1 MVELSNKTRTA
12 SVQLFAVFVTLIL
25 LVIMLFPFFV
35 MLVSM
40 FKSPNEIY
48 HIPPYWFPKDPTF
61 KNFFK
66 VWDTIPLATYFK
78 SSLIIALGTVVLNTL
93 ISVPAGYAVARLHFP
108 GKKFILYAFL
118 VTQMFS
124 PVVVVISLFKIVI
137 KIHFIDTYLSV
148 IIADAVFTTPFV
160 IWMLN
165 GYFSGIP
172 KGIEDAARIDGC
184 TRVGA
189 LWRVILPIAAP
200 GLVTTIIY
208 TFIYGWNDFIFS
220 LTFLQTGSK
229 YPLTIGLYQ
238 FVGRFAVNW
247 GQLLAAAFLAI
258 LPVLILFFLVEKQLV
273 SGLAGGAVKE

>member
-1 MVELSNKTRTA
+1 MGISKKRRKITNKSLA
-12 SVQLFAVFVTLIL
+12 LFFTIVL
-25 LVIMLFPFFV
+25 LFIMLFPFFV
-35 MLVSM
+35 MLVTM
-40 FKSPNEIY
+40 FKSSAEIY
-48 HIPPYWFPKDPTF
+48 HIPPYWLPKKSTL
-61 KNFFK
+61 KNFFS
-66 VWDTIPLATYFK
+66 VWNSIPLAMYFRN
-78 SSLIIALGTVVLNTL
+78 SLIIATGTVILNTL

-118 VTQMFS
+118 ITQMFS
-124 PVVVVISLFKIVI
+124 PVVVLISLFKIVI
-137 KIHFIDTYLSV
+137 KIHIIDTYLSV
-148 IIADAVFTTPFV
+148 IIANAVFTTPFV

-189 LWRVILPIAAP
+189 LWRIILPIAAP

-220 LTFLQTGSK
+220 LTFLQSGTK

-238 FVGRFAVNW
+238 FVGRFAVDW
-247 GQLLAAAFLAI
+247 GQLLAAAFMAI
-258 LPVLILFFLVEKQLV
+258 LPVLILFFIVEKQLV

>member
-1 MVELSNKTRTA
+1 MDLTKKNRIRITNS
-12 SVQLFAVFVTLIL
+12 FVIL
-25 LVIMLFPFFV
+25 LTMALLLLMLFPFFV

-40 FKSPNEIY
+40 LKTSKEIY
-48 HIPPYWFPKDPTF
+48 HIPPYWLPKHPTL
-61 KNFFK
+61 KNFSL
-66 VWDTIPLATYFK
+66 VWNTFPLAAFFRN
-78 SSLIIALGTVVLNTL
+78 SLIIALGTVALNTF

-108 GKKFILYAFL
+108 GKKFILFAFL
-118 VTQMFS
+118 ITQMFS
-124 PVVVVISLFKIVI
+124 PVVVVISLFKIII
-137 KIHFIDTYLSV
+137 KIHLIDTYLSV
-148 IIADAVFTTPFV
+148 IIANAVFTTPFV

-184 TRVGA
+184 SRVGA
-189 LWRVILPIAAP
+189 LLRVILPIAAP

-220 LTFLQTGSK
+220 LSFLQTGNK
-229 YPLTIGLYQ
+229 YPLTMGLYQ
-238 FVGRFAVNW
+238 FVGRFAIQW
-247 GQLLAAAFLAI
+247 EQLLAAAFLAI

>member
-1 MVELSNKTRTA
+1 MELNKGTL
-12 SVQLFAVFVTLIL
+12 SVITKTIAIISTLIL
-25 LVIMLFPFFV
+25 LGIMLFPFFV

-40 FKSPNEIY
+40 FKSTGEIY
-48 HIPPYWFPKDPTF
+48 HTPPYWLPKMPTI
-61 KNFFK
+61 KNFIM
-66 VWDTIPLATYFK
+66 VWDTIPLASFFRN
-78 SSLIIALGTVVLNTL
+78 SLIIALGTVILNTV

-108 GKKFILYAFL
+108 GKKFILFALL

-137 KIHFIDTYLSV
+137 KIHLIDTFFSV
-148 IIADAVFTTPFV
+148 IIANAVFTTPFV

-184 TRVGA
+184 SRVGA
-189 LWRVILPIAAP
+189 LLRVILPIAAP

-220 LTFLQTGSK
+220 LTFLQSGDK

-238 FVGRFAVNW
+238 FVGRFAVQW
-247 GQLLAAAFLAI
+247 EQLLAAAFLAI

>member
-1 MVELSNKTRTA
+1 MDLTKNNRTRFTN
-12 SVQLFAVFVTLIL
+12 SFVIL
-25 LVIMLFPFFV
+25 LTLALLLLMLFPFFV

-40 FKSPNEIY
+40 LKTSKEIY
-48 HIPPYWFPKDPTF
+48 HIPPYWLPKHPTL
-61 KNFFK
+61 KNFSL
-66 VWDTIPLATYFK
+66 VWNTFPLAAFFRN
-78 SSLIIALGTVVLNTL
+78 SLIIALGTVALNTF

-108 GKKFILYAFL
+108 GKKFILFAFL
-118 VTQMFS
+118 ITQMFS
-124 PVVVVISLFKIVI
+124 PVVVVISLFKIII
-137 KIHFIDTYLSV
+137 KIHLIDTYLSV
-148 IIADAVFTTPFV
+148 IIANAVFTTPFV

-184 TRVGA
+184 SRVGA
-189 LWRVILPIAAP
+189 LLRVILPIAAP

-220 LTFLQTGSK
+220 LSFLQTGNK
-229 YPLTIGLYQ
+229 YPLTMGLYQ
-238 FVGRFAVNW
+238 FVGRFAIQW
-247 GQLLAAAFLAI
+247 EQLLAAAFLAI

>member
-1 MVELSNKTRTA
+1 MNLTKNDRTRISN
-12 SVQLFAVFVTLIL
+12 SFVILFTIALLIL
-25 LVIMLFPFFV
+25 MLFPFFV

-40 FKSPNEIY
+40 LKTSKEIY
-48 HIPPYWFPKDPTF
+48 HIPPYWLPKEPTL
-61 KNFFK
+61 KNFVL
-66 VWDTIPLATYFK
+66 VWNTIPLAAYFK
-78 SSLIIALGTVVLNTL
+78 SSMIIALGTVTLNTL

-108 GKKFILYAFL
+108 GRKFMMFAFL
-118 VTQMFS
+118 ITQMFS

-137 KIHFIDTYLSV
+137 NVHLIDTYLSV
-148 IIADAVFTTPFV
+148 IIANAVFTTPFV

-184 TRVGA
+184 SRVGA
-189 LWRVILPIAAP
+189 LLRVILPIAAP
-200 GLVTTIIY
+200 GLVTTVIY

-220 LTFLQTGSK
+220 LSFLQTSSK
-229 YPLTIGLYQ
+229 YPLTMGLYQ
-238 FVGRFAVNW
+238 FVGRFAVQW
-247 GQLLAAAFLAI
+247 EQLLAAAFLAI

>member
-1 MVELSNKTRTA
+1 MEVSKKTQRLT
-12 SVQLFAVFVTLIL
+12 SKSFAIL
-25 LVIMLFPFFV
+25 LTLVLLVVMLFPFMV

-40 FKSPNEIY
+40 FKSPEEIY
-48 HIPPYWFPKDPTF
+48 HIPPYWFPRHPTF
-61 KNFFK
+61 KNFFL
-66 VWDTIPLATYFK
+66 VWDTIPLAMYFRN
-78 SSLIIALGTVVLNTL
+78 SLIIALGTVLLNTG
-93 ISVPAGYAVARLHFP
+93 ISIPAGYAVARLHFP
-108 GKKFILYAFL
+108 GKKFIMYAFL

-148 IIADAVFTTPFV
+148 IIANAVFTTPFV

-189 LWRVILPIAAP
+189 LLRVILPIAAP

-220 LTFLQTGSK
+220 LTFLQSGEK

-238 FVGRFAVNW
+238 FVGRFAVQW
-247 GQLLAAAFLAI
+247 EQLLSAAFLAI
-258 LPVLILFFLVEKQLV
+258 LPVLILFFIVEKQLV

>member
-1 MVELSNKTRTA
+1 MEMTKRTRTFTTKSFA
-12 SVQLFAVFVTLIL
+12 IILTLLLLF
-25 LVIMLFPFFV
+25 IMLFPFFV

-40 FKSPNEIY
+40 FKSTKEIY
-48 HIPPYWFPKDPTF
+48 HIPPYWLPKEPTI
-61 KNFFK
+61 KNFFL
-66 VWDTIPLATYFK
+66 VWNTIPLATYFR
-78 SSLIIALGTVVLNTL
+78 SSLIIAIGTVVLNTL
-93 ISVPAGYAVARLHFP
+93 ISVPAGYAAARLHFK

-124 PVVVVISLFKIVI
+124 PVVIVISLFKIVI

-148 IIADAVFTTPFV
+148 IIANAVFTTPFV

-172 KGIEDAARIDGC
+172 KEIEDAARIDGC

-189 LWRVILPIAAP
+189 LLRVILPIAAP

-220 LTFLQTGSK
+220 LTFLQSGEK

-238 FVGRFAVNW
+238 FVGRFAVQW
-247 GQLLAAAFLAI
+247 EQLLAAAFMAI
-258 LPVLILFFLVEKQLV
+258 LPVLILFFIVEKRLV

>member
-1 MVELSNKTRTA
+1 MELTKKNREFTLKG
-12 SVQLFAVFVTLIL
+12 FVIL
-25 LVIMLFPFFV
+25 LTIILLFIMLFPFFV

-40 FKSPNEIY
+40 FKSPEEIY
-48 HIPPYWFPKDPTF
+48 HIPPYWLPRHPTF
-61 KNFFK
+61 KNFIE
-66 VWDTIPLATYFK
+66 VWNTIPLARYFRN
-78 SSLIIALGTVVLNTL
+78 SLIIAIGTVLLNTL
-93 ISVPAGYAVARLHFP
+93 ISVPAGYAVARLHFR

-124 PVVVVISLFKIVI
+124 PVVVLISLFKIVI
-137 KIHFIDTYLSV
+137 KIHFIDTYISV
-148 IIADAVFTTPFV
+148 IIANAVFTTPFV

-220 LTFLQTGSK
+220 LTFLQSGDK

-238 FVGRFAVNW
+238 FVGRFAVQW
-247 GQLLAAAFLAI
+247 EQLLAGAFLAI
-258 LPVLILFFLVEKQLV
+258 LPVLILFFIVEKQLV

>member
-1 MVELSNKTRTA
+1 MEL
-12 SVQLFAVFVTLIL
+12 TLNNRRRMTNSLVIL
-25 LVIMLFPFFV
+25 LTLALLIIMLFPFFV
-35 MLVSM
+35 MIVSM
-40 FKSPNEIY
+40 LKSSKEIY
-48 HIPPYWFPKDPTF
+48 HIPPYWLPKQPTLKNFVLIWKTFPLAIFF
-61 KNFFK
+61 KN
-66 VWDTIPLATYFK
+66 
-78 SSLIIALGTVVLNTL
+78 SLIIALGAVILNTF

-108 GKKFILYAFL
+108 GKKIILFAFL

-137 KIHFIDTYLSV
+137 KVHLIDSYLSV
-148 IIADAVFTTPFV
+148 IIANAVFTTPFV

-184 TRVGA
+184 NRVGA
-189 LWRVILPIAAP
+189 LMRVILPIAAP
-200 GLVTTIIY
+200 GLVTTVIY
-208 TFIYGWNDFIFS
+208 TFIFGWNDFIFS

-238 FVGRFAVNW
+238 FVGRFAIQW
-247 GQLLAAAFLAI
+247 ELLLAAAFLAI

>member
-1 MVELSNKTRTA
+1 MEMTRTNRTRIKV
-12 SVQLFAVFVTLIL
+12 SVAIILTLIL
-25 LVIMLFPFFV
+25 LFIMLFPFFI

-40 FKSPNEIY
+40 FKSPEEIY
-48 HIPPYWFPKDPTF
+48 HIPPYWFPKAATL
-61 KNFFK
+61 KNFLL
-66 VWDTIPLATYFK
+66 VWNTIPLAMYFK
-78 SSLIIALGTVVLNTL
+78 NSLIIALGTVILNTF
-93 ISVPAGYAVARLHFP
+93 ISVPAGYAVARLNFP
-108 GKKFILYAFL
+108 GKKFILFAFL

-137 KIHFIDTYLSV
+137 KVHVIDTYLGV
-148 IIADAVFTTPFV
+148 IIANAVFTTPFV

-165 GYFSGIP
+165 GYFSSIP

-189 LWRVILPIAAP
+189 LIRVILPIAAP

-220 LTFLQTGSK
+220 LTFLQSGEK

-238 FVGRFAVNW
+238 FVGRFAVEW
-247 GQLLAAAFLAI
+247 EQLLTAAFMAI
-258 LPVLILFFLVEKQLV
+258 LPVLILFFIVEKQLV

>member
-1 MVELSNKTRTA
+1 MELSKSNLSVITKTI
-12 SVQLFAVFVTLIL
+12 AVIFTLIL
-25 LVIMLFPFFV
+25 LGIMLFPFFV

-40 FKSPNEIY
+40 FKSTEEIY
-48 HIPPYWFPKDPTF
+48 NTPPYWLPKIPTI
-61 KNFFK
+61 KNFIM
-66 VWDTIPLATYFK
+66 VWDTIPLAGFFR
-78 SSLIIALGTVVLNTL
+78 SSLIIALGTVILNTI
-93 ISVPAGYAVARLHFP
+93 ISVPAGYAVARLHFR
-108 GKKFILYAFL
+108 GKKFILFALL

-137 KIHFIDTYLSV
+137 KIHLIDTFFSV
-148 IIADAVFTTPFV
+148 IIANAVFTTPFV

-184 TRVGA
+184 SRVGA
-189 LWRVILPIAAP
+189 LLRVILPIAAP

-220 LTFLQTGSK
+220 LTFLQSGDK

-238 FVGRFAVNW
+238 FVVRFAVQW
-247 GQLLAAAFLAI
+247 EQLLASAFLAI
-258 LPVLILFFLVEKQLV
+258 LPVIILFFLVEKQLV

>member
-1 MVELSNKTRTA
+1 MITLDNRRRIIH
-12 SVQLFAVFVTLIL
+12 LFVILLTIALLIL
-25 LVIMLFPFFV
+25 MLFPFFV

-40 FKSPNEIY
+40 LKGSKEIY
-48 HIPPYWFPKDPTF
+48 HIPPYWLPRHPTL
-61 KNFFK
+61 KNFILIWNTF
-66 VWDTIPLATYFK
+66 PLATYFK
-78 SSLIIALGTVVLNTL
+78 NSFIIALGAVTLNTF

-108 GKKFILYAFL
+108 GKKIIMFAFL
-118 VTQMFS
+118 ITQMFS

-137 KIHFIDTYLSV
+137 KVHLIDTFLSV
-148 IIADAVFTTPFV
+148 IIANAVFTTPFV

-184 TRVGA
+184 NRIGA
-189 LWRVILPIAAP
+189 LLRVILPIAAP
-200 GLVTTIIY
+200 GLVTTVIY

-220 LTFLQTGSK
+220 LTFLQTGNK
-229 YPLTIGLYQ
+229 YPLTMGLYQ
-238 FVGRFAVNW
+238 FVGRFAIQW
-247 GQLLAAAFLAI
+247 EQLLAAAFLAI

>member
-1 MVELSNKTRTA
+1 MELSKTTLSFITKSIA
-12 SVQLFAVFVTLIL
+12 IIFTLIL
-25 LVIMLFPFFV
+25 LGIMLFPFFV

-40 FKSPNEIY
+40 FKATEEIY
-48 HIPPYWFPKDPTF
+48 HTPPYWLPKLPTI
-61 KNFFK
+61 KNFIK
-66 VWDTIPLATYFK
+66 VWDTIPLAGFFR
-78 SSLIIALGTVVLNTL
+78 SSLIIALGTVILNTL
-93 ISVPAGYAVARLHFP
+93 ISVPAGYAVARLHFR
-108 GKKFILYAFL
+108 GKKFILFALL

-137 KIHFIDTYLSV
+137 KIHLIDTYISV
-148 IIADAVFTTPFV
+148 IIANAVFTTPFV

-189 LWRVILPIAAP
+189 LLRVILPIAAP

-220 LTFLQTGSK
+220 LTFLQTGDK

-238 FVGRFAVNW
+238 FVGRFAVQW
-247 GQLLAAAFLAI
+247 EQLLAAAFLAI

>member
-1 MVELSNKTRTA
+1 VDLSNNNKRRITNSFIILLTVA
-12 SVQLFAVFVTLIL
+12 LLIL
-25 LVIMLFPFFV
+25 MLFPFFV

-40 FKSPNEIY
+40 LKSSKEIY
-48 HIPPYWFPKDPTF
+48 HIPPYWLPKKPTLI
-61 KNFFK
+61 NFSL
-66 VWDTIPLATYFK
+66 VWNTIPLANYFK
-78 SSLIIALGTVVLNTL
+78 GSLIIAFGTVVLNTM

-108 GKKFILYAFL
+108 GKKFILFAFL
-118 VTQMFS
+118 ITQMFS

-137 KIHFIDTYLSV
+137 KVHLIDTYLSV
-148 IIADAVFTTPFV
+148 IIANAVFTTPFV

-184 TRVGA
+184 NRVGA
-189 LWRVILPIAAP
+189 LLRVILPIAAP

-220 LTFLQTGSK
+220 LTFLQTGEK
-229 YPLTIGLYQ
+229 YPLTMGLYQ
-238 FVGRFAVNW
+238 FVGRFAVQW
-247 GQLLAAAFLAI
+247 EQLLAGAFLAI

>member
-1 MVELSNKTRTA
+1 MDLTKKNRTRITN
-12 SVQLFAVFVTLIL
+12 SFVIL
-25 LVIMLFPFFV
+25 LTMALLLLMLFPFFV

-40 FKSPNEIY
+40 LKTSKEIY
-48 HIPPYWFPKDPTF
+48 HIPPYWLPKHPTL
-61 KNFFK
+61 KNFSL
-66 VWDTIPLATYFK
+66 VWNTFPLAAFFRN
-78 SSLIIALGTVVLNTL
+78 SLIIALGTVALNTF

-108 GKKFILYAFL
+108 GKKFILFAFL
-118 VTQMFS
+118 ITQMFS
-124 PVVVVISLFKIVI
+124 PVVVVISLFKIII
-137 KIHFIDTYLSV
+137 KIHLIDTYLSV
-148 IIADAVFTTPFV
+148 IIANAVFTTPFV

-184 TRVGA
+184 SRVGA
-189 LWRVILPIAAP
+189 LLRVILPIAAP

-220 LTFLQTGSK
+220 LSFLQTGNK
-229 YPLTIGLYQ
+229 YPLTMGLYQ
-238 FVGRFAVNW
+238 FVGRFAIQW
-247 GQLLAAAFLAI
+247 EQLLAAAFLAI

>member
-1 MVELSNKTRTA
+1 MNISNKA
-12 SVQLFAVFVTLIL
+12 SNRAVKIFALVLTVVLLFI
-25 LVIMLFPFFV
+25 ILFPFFV
-35 MLVSM
+35 MVVSM
-40 FKSPNEIY
+40 FKSSEEIY
-48 HIPPYWFPKDPTF
+48 HIPPYWLPKAPTL
-61 KNFFK
+61 KNFIQ
-66 VWDTIPLATYFK
+66 VWSTIPLAVYFK
-78 SSLIIALGTVVLNTL
+78 SSLIIAVGAVVLNTL

-108 GKKFILYAFL
+108 GKKYIMFAFL

-124 PVVVVISLFKIVI
+124 PVVIGISLFKIVI
-137 KIHFIDTYLSV
+137 KIGFIDTYLSV
-148 IIADAVFTTPFV
+148 IIANAVFTTPFV

-172 KGIEDAARIDGC
+172 KEIEDAARIDGC

-189 LWRVILPIAAP
+189 LWRVILPIASP

-220 LTFLQTGSK
+220 LTFLQSGEK

-238 FVGRFAVNW
+238 FVGRFAVKW
-247 GQLLAAAFLAI
+247 EELMAGSFMAI
-258 LPVLILFFLVEKQLV
+258 LPVLILFFFVEKKLV

>member
-1 MVELSNKTRTA
+1 MALSKKSRKL
-12 SVQLFAVFVTLIL
+12 VIQFFVIL
-25 LVIMLFPFFV
+25 LTVLLLCLMLFPFFV

-40 FKSPNEIY
+40 FKSPEEIY
-48 HIPPYWFPKDPTF
+48 HIPPYWLPKNWTLN
-61 KNFFK
+61 NFYL
-66 VWDTIPLATYFK
+66 VWDTIPLASFFR

-93 ISVPAGYAVARLHFP
+93 ISVPAGYAVARLHFK
-108 GKKFILYAFL
+108 GKKFILFAFL

-124 PVVVVISLFKIVI
+124 PVVIVISLFKIVV

-148 IIADAVFTTPFV
+148 IIANAVFTTPFV

-184 TRVGA
+184 SRVGA
-189 LWRVILPIAAP
+189 LIRVILPIAAP

-220 LTFLQTGSK
+220 LTFLQSAEK
-229 YPLTIGLYQ
+229 YSLTIGLYQ
-238 FVGRFAVNW
+238 FVGRFAVQW
-247 GQLLAAAFLAI
+247 EQLLTGAFLAI
-258 LPVLILFFLVEKQLV
+258 LPVLILFFMVEKQLV